1 MPEKEE
7 SVTFPEV
14 VADMKN
20 PIIRIC
26 IYALVI
32 IGVMLM
38 ISPFIWMIMTSFKLD
53 GEVESWPPKWISQSF
68 SSHRD
73 IQLSLVRSGGVTIDF
88 SALTIEEFF
97 NLNKIIEAQTSTQI
111 PLVYSVNDDSP
122 YRGVMTVDFSPTG
135 EPVDFS
141 TVLSP
146 QSMDRLGEIF
156 ESNQPMSE
164 NIYET
169 YSNMILIDNPMT
181 LMNTLM
187 SFLYFEHDSPLT
199 RMILVKDIQAVTENI
214 SAFLDKN
221 GEKLKN
227 HNSYALSSEDDEST
241 RLEKESK
248 KAYTQMI
255 VDTLITKLGKLNLY
269 LEEFKKGTPIVSKTE
284 LQALL
289 KEANNHLQ
297 GVELPE
303 DYSQWAALRLLEK
316 NVITPLFSILN
327 AVNLGI
333 EVYTFY
339 EDVQTQSSDQTQ
351 LVFQFSTPETIAE
364 EIRTALAETSYSDD
378 HKHLLNELINHNL
391 QGSVNNLYK
400 ELDKRFESNLS
411 NYELTKK
418 EKTAFN
424 NRVKS
429 YCARFVTILS
439 GQSELESVVIETLLA
454 GDDPSEIINASS
466 IESSEKE
473 QFLVL
478 IKQAGDDLT
487 QTTLDQDESY
497 RLLGKRYKSEVFA
510 QYYTSLYS
518 QVYNKMQIIQAPEY
532 VESVIYRNL
541 TSVEVLLKD
550 VHPIWF
556 WDENTTMKVDY
567 SFGDVFKNIFQ
578 NYVNAWK
585 AGKYFGQYYLNTIF
599 VAVTTTVL
607 DILFACMAAFAFS
620 KLKFYGRDFVFMLF
634 LATMMVPGEV
644 LLVPNY
650 ITLSVFGWIDSY
662 WALIVPWTVSVF
674 VIFLMRQHFM
684 SIPDELYDA
693 GKMDGISKWGFLW
706 KIMVPLSK
714 PVIITGSLL
723 KFIGSWNAFLWVLI
737 VTKSP
742 EVRTLP
748 VGLANFS
755 SEVGTLYNQL
765 MAASTF
771 SMLPIVILFLF
782 VQKYFIQGIAR
793 TGLK

>member
-1 MPEKEE
+1 
-7 SVTFPEV
+7 
-14 VADMKN
+14 MKN
-20 PIIRIC
+20 PILRTV

-53 GEVESWPPKWISQSF
+53 GEVESWPPKWISHSF
-68 SSHRD
+68 NSNRD
-73 IQLSLVRSGGVTIDF
+73 IKLSLVRSGGVTIDF

-97 NLNKIIEAQTSTQI
+97 NLNKIIEAQTSTQS

-122 YRGVMTVDFSPTG
+122 YRGVMTVDFAPDSET
-135 EPVDFS
+135 VDYCK
-141 TVLSP
+141 TVTQEEL
-146 QSMDRLGEIF
+146 DHLNALF
-156 ESNQPMSE
+156 ESNQPLSE

-169 YSNMILIDNPMT
+169 YSNMIMIEDPMTMINT
-181 LMNTLM
+181 LMN
-187 SFLYFEHDSPLT
+187 FLYFEHDSPLT
-199 RMILVKDIQAVTENI
+199 RMVLVKDIQAVTEKISSFIQQNGDKLKMHRAFNI
-214 SAFLDKN
+214 SN
-221 GEKLKN
+221 
-227 HNSYALSSEDDEST
+227 EDDSRT
-241 RLEKESK
+241 QTEKIQK
-248 KAYTQMI
+248 LAYTT
-255 VDTLITKLGKLNLY
+255 VLVKSVETKLGKFNLY
-269 LEEFKKGTPIVSKTE
+269 LDEFRKGSPIVSKAE
-284 LQALL
+284 LNEFLNRSQELFQEL
-289 KEANNHLQ
+289 
-297 GVELPE
+297 ELPE
-303 DYSQWAALRLLEK
+303 DYAAWAPLRLLEK
-316 NVITPLFSILN
+316 NVITPLFSIFN
-327 AVNLGI
+327 SVNLGI
-333 EVYTFY
+333 QVYTFY
-339 EDVQTQSSDQTQ
+339 NEIQELTSDNTK
-351 LVFQFSTPETIAE
+351 LVFKFSEPKTIAQ
-364 EIRTALAETSYSDD
+364 EIRGALEDTSFSNAN
-378 HKHLLNELINHNL
+378 KELLNQVITNNL
-391 QGSVNNLYK
+391 KNSVNELYQK
-400 ELDKRFESNLS
+400 LDQRFEADLS
-411 NYELTKK
+411 NYDMTKK
-418 EKTAFN
+418 EKGTFN
-424 NRVKS
+424 TKIKA
-429 YCARFVTILS
+429 YCEQLS
-439 GQSELESVVIETLLA
+439 SVLTNHPELESLFQNKLLQGEDPTNVIVEASLKQGQKDLLL
-454 GDDPSEIINASS
+454 S
-466 IESSEKE
+466 I
-473 QFLVL
+473 LN
-478 IKQAGDDLT
+478 QAEGYLT
-487 QTTLDQDESY
+487 QTTQDQRTSF
-497 RLLGKRYKSEVFA
+497 RLLRKRYESEVFA

-518 QVYNKMQIIQAPEY
+518 QVYNKMEIIEAPDF

-541 TSVEVLLKD
+541 ASVEIQLKD

-556 WDENTTMKVDY
+556 WDENTRMEVDY
-567 SFGDVFKNIFQ
+567 SFTDVFKNIFQ

-620 KLKFYGRDFVFMLF
+620 KLKFFGRDFIFMLF

-650 ITLSVFGWIDSY
+650 ITLSVFGWIDTY
-662 WALIVPWTVSVF
+662 YALIVPWTVSVF
-674 VIFLMRQHFM
+674 VIFLIRQHFM

-706 KIMVPLSK
+706 RVMVPLSK

>member
-1 MPEKEE
+1 
-7 SVTFPEV
+7 
-14 VADMKN
+14 MKN
-20 PIIRIC
+20 PIFKII
-26 IYALVI
+26 IYALVL
-32 IGVMLM
+32 IGVMFM
-38 ISPFIWMIMTSFKLD
+38 ISPFVWMIMTSFKLD

-68 SSHRD
+68 SSHRE
-73 IQLSLVRSGGVTIDF
+73 IKLSLVRSGGVTIDF

-97 NLNKIIEAQTSTQI
+97 NLNKIIEAQTSTQS

-122 YRGVMTVDFSPTG
+122 YRGVMTVDFAPDCET
-135 EPVDFS
+135 VDFCKE
-141 TVLSP
+141 VAREEL
-146 QSMDRLGEIF
+146 DELNAIF
-156 ESNQPMSE
+156 ESNQPLSE

-169 YSNMILIDNPMT
+169 YSNMILIEDPMTMINT
-181 LMNTLM
+181 LMN
-187 SFLYFEHDSPLT
+187 FLYYEHDSPLT
-199 RMILVKDIQAVTENI
+199 RMVLVKDIQAVTEKI
-214 SAFLDKN
+214 SSFINQN

-227 HNSYALSSEDDEST
+227 HTSFEISPEDDEQT
-241 RLEKESK
+241 RSEKASK
-248 KAYTQMI
+248 KAYTQMV
-255 VDTLITKLGKLNLY
+255 VDTIESKLGKFSLY
-269 LEEFKKGTPIVSKTE
+269 LDEFRKGNPIVSKSE
-284 LQALL
+284 LQAFLNRAR
-289 KEANNHLQ
+289 EQFNE
-297 GVELPE
+297 VTLPE
-303 DYSQWAALRLLEK
+303 GYASWAPLRLLEK
-316 NVITPLFSILN
+316 NVITPLFSIFN
-327 AVNLGI
+327 SVNLGI
-333 EVYTFY
+333 EVYSFY
-339 EDVQTQSSDQTQ
+339 NGIQNLTSETTK
-351 LVFQFSTPETIAE
+351 LVFKFSEPETIAQ
-364 EIRTALAETSYSDD
+364 EIRTALEDTGFSNEN
-378 HKHLLNELINHNL
+378 KQLLNQLISNNL
-391 QGSVNNLYK
+391 ENSVNEIYK
-400 ELDKRFESNLS
+400 RLDQRFEAELS
-411 NYELTKK
+411 TFDMTKK
-418 EKTAFN
+418 EKSALN
-424 NRVKS
+424 SRVKA
-429 YCARFVTILS
+429 YCEQFTRILS
-439 GQSELESVVIETLLA
+439 GHSTLENTFQQQLLNGEDPTQIINDSSLERGQKDLMLSILTQAEAYLTRTTQDQSES
-454 GDDPSEIINASS
+454 
-466 IESSEKE
+466 
-473 QFLVL
+473 F
-478 IKQAGDDLT
+478 
-487 QTTLDQDESY
+487 
-497 RLLGKRYKSEVFA
+497 RLLGKRYESEVFA

-518 QVYNKMQIIQAPEY
+518 QVFNRMEIIEGPEF

-541 TSVEVLLKD
+541 ASVEIQLKD

-556 WDENTTMKVDY
+556 WDENTRMEVDY
-567 SFGDVFKNIFQ
+567 SFTDVFKNIFQ

-585 AGKYFGQYYLNTIF
+585 AGKYFGQYYINTIF

-620 KLKFYGRDFVFMLF
+620 KMKFFGRDFIFMLF

-650 ITLSVFGWIDSY
+650 ITLSVFGWIDTY
-662 WALIVPWTVSVF
+662 YALIVPWTVSVF
-674 VIFLMRQHFM
+674 VIFLIRQHFM

>member
-1 MPEKEE
+1 
-7 SVTFPEV
+7 
-14 VADMKN
+14 
-20 PIIRIC
+20 
-26 IYALVI
+26 
-32 IGVMLM
+32 M
-38 ISPFIWMIMTSFKLD
+38 ISPFVWMIMTSFKLD

-73 IQLSLVRSGGVTIDF
+73 IKLSLVRSGGVTIDF

-97 NLNKIIEAQTSTQI
+97 NLNKIIEAQTSTQS

-122 YRGVMTVDFSPTG
+122 YRGVMTVDFAPDSET
-135 EPVDFS
+135 VDFCKE
-141 TVLSP
+141 VAREEL
-146 QSMDRLGEIF
+146 DELNAIF
-156 ESNQPMSE
+156 ESNQPLSE

-169 YSNMILIDNPMT
+169 YSNMILIEDPMTMINT
-181 LMNTLM
+181 LMN
-187 SFLYFEHDSPLT
+187 FLYYEHDSPLT
-199 RMILVKDIQAVTENI
+199 RMVLVKDIQAVTEKI
-214 SAFLDKN
+214 SSFINQN
-221 GEKLKN
+221 GDKLKN
-227 HNSYALSSEDDEST
+227 HTSFEISPEDDEQT
-241 RLEKESK
+241 RSVKASK
-248 KAYTQMI
+248 KAYTQMV
-255 VDTLITKLGKLNLY
+255 VDTIESKLGKFSLY
-269 LEEFKKGTPIVSKTE
+269 LDEFRKGNPIVSKSE
-284 LQALL
+284 LQAFLNRAR
-289 KEANNHLQ
+289 EQFNE
-297 GVELPE
+297 VTLPE
-303 DYSQWAALRLLEK
+303 GYASWAPLRLLEK
-316 NVITPLFSILN
+316 NVVTPLFSIFN
-327 AVNLGI
+327 SVNLGI

-339 EDVQTQSSDQTQ
+339 NEIQDLTSETTK
-351 LVFQFSTPETIAE
+351 LVFKFSERETIAQ
-364 EIRTALAETSYSDD
+364 EIRTALEDTGFSNEN
-378 HKHLLNELINHNL
+378 KQLLNQLISNNL
-391 QGSVNNLYK
+391 ESSVNDIYK
-400 ELDKRFESNLS
+400 GLDQCFEAELS
-411 NYELTKK
+411 NYDMTKK
-418 EKTAFN
+418 EKSALN
-424 NRVKS
+424 SRVKA
-429 YCARFVTILS
+429 YCEQFTGILS
-439 GQSELESVVIETLLA
+439 GHSTLENTFQQQLLNGEDPTQIINDSSLERGQKDLMLSILTQAEAYLTRTTQDQSES
-454 GDDPSEIINASS
+454 
-466 IESSEKE
+466 
-473 QFLVL
+473 F
-478 IKQAGDDLT
+478 
-487 QTTLDQDESY
+487 
-497 RLLGKRYKSEVFA
+497 RLLGKRYESEVFA

-518 QVYNKMQIIQAPEY
+518 QVFNRMEIIEAPEF

-541 TSVEVLLKD
+541 ASVEIQLKD

-556 WDENTTMKVDY
+556 WDENTRMEVDY
-567 SFGDVFKNIFQ
+567 SFTDVFKNIFQ

-620 KLKFYGRDFVFMLF
+620 KMKFFGRDFIFMLF

-650 ITLSVFGWIDSY
+650 ITLSVFGWIDTY
-662 WALIVPWTVSVF
+662 YALIVPWTVSVF
-674 VIFLMRQHFM
+674 VIFLIRQHFM

>member
-1 MPEKEE
+1 
-7 SVTFPEV
+7 
-14 VADMKN
+14 MKN
-20 PIIRIC
+20 PILKTV

-73 IQLSLVRSGGVTIDF
+73 IKLSLVRSGGVTIDF

-97 NLNKIIEAQTSTQI
+97 NLNKIIEAQTSTQS

-122 YRGVMTVDFSPTG
+122 YRGVMTVDFAPGSET
-135 EPVDFS
+135 VDFCKEVS
-141 TVLSP
+141 TEE
-146 QSMDRLGEIF
+146 LGELNTLF
-156 ESNQPMSE
+156 ESNQPLSE

-169 YSNMILIDNPMT
+169 YSNMILIEDPMTMINT
-181 LMNTLM
+181 LMN
-187 SFLYFEHDSPLT
+187 FLYFEHDSPLT
-199 RMILVKDIQAVTENI
+199 RMVLVKDIQAVTEKI
-214 SAFLDKN
+214 TTFLGKN
-221 GEKLKN
+221 GDKLKN
-227 HNSYALSSEDDEST
+227 HTSFEINHEDDEQT
-241 RLEKESK
+241 RSEKASK
-248 KAYTQMI
+248 KAYTQMV
-255 VDTLITKLGKLNLY
+255 VDTIESKLGKFNLY
-269 LEEFKKGTPIVSKTE
+269 LDEFRKGSPIVSKSE
-284 LQALL
+284 LQDFLNSAR
-289 KEANNHLQ
+289 EQFNE
-297 GVELPE
+297 VTLPE
-303 DYSQWAALRLLEK
+303 DYTSWAPLRLLEN
-316 NVITPLFSILN
+316 NVITPLLSIFN
-327 AVNLGI
+327 SVNLGI
-333 EVYTFY
+333 GVYTFY
-339 EDVQTQSSDQTQ
+339 HEIQNLVSETTK
-351 LVFQFSTPETIAE
+351 LVFKFSEPETVAE
-364 EIRTALAETSYSDD
+364 EIRTAFEDTGFSNEN
-378 HKHLLNELINHNL
+378 KQLLNQLISNSLEN
-391 QGSVNNLYK
+391 SVNNLYK
-400 ELDKRFESNLS
+400 RLDQRFEAELS
-411 NYELTKK
+411 NHKMTKK
-418 EKTAFN
+418 EKGTLN
-424 NRVKS
+424 SRVKA
-429 YCARFVTILS
+429 YCEQFTSILS
-439 GQSELESVVIETLLA
+439 GNSTLENTFQKQLLNGEDA
-454 GDDPSEIINASS
+454 THIINNSS
-466 IESSEKE
+466 LEQGQKDQMLSIFTQAKE
-473 QFLVL
+473 Y
-478 IKQAGDDLT
+478 LT
-487 QTTLDQDESY
+487 QTTQDQSESF
-497 RLLGKRYKSEVFA
+497 RLLGKRYESEVFA

-518 QVYNKMQIIQAPEY
+518 QVFNKMGIIEAPEF

-541 TSVEVLLKD
+541 ASVEIQLKD

-556 WDENTTMKVDY
+556 WDENTRMEVDY
-567 SFGDVFKNIFQ
+567 SFTDVFKNIFQ

-620 KLKFYGRDFVFMLF
+620 KMKFFGRDFIFMLF

-650 ITLSVFGWIDSY
+650 ITLSVFGWIDTY
-662 WALIVPWTVSVF
+662 YALIVPWTVSVF
-674 VIFLMRQHFM
+674 VIFLIRQHFM

-765 MAASTF
+765 MAASAF